1 MKQAT
6 APRTEPR
13 RKFRLTDDD
22 KWGYFF
28 IAAAMI
34 LFAIFTLYPVFNAV
48 YTSFFKYKPF
58 GSEFVGLKNYKDTL
72 SFSKTNIFWKASWNT
87 LLYTL
92 VVVPLSLLISFS
104 VSIMILPFS
113 KKTQSVFKALY
124 YLPGVAS
131 GVALSVVWLWLYDSS
146 PSGLFNQLLRVFG
159 IPAQNW
165 LSSSSTSML
174 ALIIM
179 ALLSSHG
186 TQIITY
192 IAALHGIDNSYFE
205 AAELDG
211 ATFLQKVR
219 FIVWPLVK
227 PTTLFLLVTGVIGS
241 FQVFMNAYMMTGGG
255 PDNSTTMIGLLIYN
269 NAFERGN
276 YGLACAQAILLALV
290 IAIASV
296 FQFRL
301 MGVDVEY

>member
-1 MKQAT
+1 MNQTK
-6 APRTEPR
+6 APRLRAR
-13 RKFRLTDDD
+13 RKARFTNDDL
-22 KWGYFF
+22 WGYIF

-34 LFAIFTLYPVFNAV
+34 IFCVFTLYPVINAV
-48 YTSFFKYKPF
+48 YTSFLNYKPF
-58 GSEFVGLKNYKDTL
+58 GSEYVGLKNYADTL
-72 SFSKTNIFWKASWNT
+72 KYSKFNLFYKAAWNT
-87 LLYTL
+87 LVYTI

-104 VSIMILPFS
+104 ISVMILPFQ
-113 KKTQSVFKALY
+113 KKTQSVFKAMY
-124 YLPGVAS
+124 YLPGIAS

-146 PSGLFNQLLRVFG
+146 PDGLFNKFLGFFH

-165 LSSSSTSML
+165 LSSTKTSML
-174 ALIIM
+174 SLIIM

-192 IAALHGIDNSYFE
+192 IASLLGIDNSYFE

-211 ATFLQKVR
+211 ASFFQKVR

-269 NAFERGN
+269 NAFEYGK
-276 YGLACAQAILLALV
+276 YGLACAQAIILTIV
-290 IAIASV
+290 IALMSML
-296 FQFRL
+296 QFKL